1 METKLLHAD
10 VTEKIIGAAFA
21 VHAELGF
28 GFLES
33 VYQKAMQVEL
43 HHAGLKCEI
52 ECPIKVR
59 YLNVVV
65 GDFRADL
72 FVNEVV
78 IAELKT
84 AREYNAEDEPQ
95 LLNELK
101 ATGIKVGLL
110 INFGR
115 TKVEFKRMVF

>member
-1 METKLLHAD
+1 MEGKLLHAD
-10 VTEKIIGAAFA
+10 VTDKIIGAAFE
-21 VHAELGF
+21 VYGELGY

-33 VYQKAMQVEL
+33 VYQKAVQVEL
-43 HHAGLKCEI
+43 QRSGLKAEI
-52 ECPIKVR
+52 ECPIKVKYR
-59 YLNVVV
+59 NVIV
-65 GDFRADL
+65 GEFRADL
-72 FVNEVV
+72 FVNDTV
-78 IAELKT
+78 IVELKT
-84 AREYNAEDEPQ
+84 AKNYNAEDEPQ

>member
-1 METKLLHAD
+1 MQSKLQQAE

-21 VHAELGF
+21 VYSELGY

-33 VYQKAMQVEL
+33 VYQKAMQVDL
-43 HHAGLKCEI
+43 HQAGLKCEM
-52 ECPIKVR
+52 ECPIKVKYR
-59 YLNVVV
+59 NVIV

-72 FVNEVV
+72 LVNDAV
-78 IAELKT
+78 IVELKT
-84 AREYNAEDEPQ
+84 AKNYSAEDEPQ

>member
-1 METKLLHAD
+1 MESKLQHAD

-21 VHAELGF
+21 VYSELGH

-43 HHAGLKCEI
+43 HQAGLKCEI
-52 ECPIKVR
+52 ECPIKVKYR
-59 YLNVVV
+59 NIIV

-72 FVNEVV
+72 LVNDVV
-78 IAELKT
+78 IVELKT
-84 AREYNAEDEPQ
+84 ARNYNADDEPQ